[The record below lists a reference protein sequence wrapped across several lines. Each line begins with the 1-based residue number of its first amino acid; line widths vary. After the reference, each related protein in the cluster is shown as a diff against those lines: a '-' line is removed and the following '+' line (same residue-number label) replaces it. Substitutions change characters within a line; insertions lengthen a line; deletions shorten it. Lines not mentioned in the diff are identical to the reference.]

1 MARLSGCLCQ
11 FYRRRPC
18 RIQLPGQRF
27 QQCRLPSGE
36 ALWSAV
42 QRMQAD
48 WRGLYDASAMEIG
61 IEETLL
67 INARLPGFSFRHDRL
82 RKVDFSQADLRK
94 CDFRQVVF
102 EECSLRDAS
111 MAGSRFDG
119 ADLRGADIGGL
130 RLVDASLFRGAT
142 LSRAQ
147 AGELLGELGLKV
159 R

>member
-1 MARLSGCLCQ
+1 M
-11 FYRRRPC
+11 
-18 RIQLPGQRF
+18 
-27 QQCRLPSGE
+27 
-36 ALWSAV
+36 
-42 QRMQAD
+42 
-48 WRGLYDASAMEIG
+48 
-61 IEETLL
+61 
-67 INARLPGFSFRHDRL
+67 
-82 RKVDFSQADLRK
+82 
-94 CDFRQVVF
+94 VF